1 MARLTDA
8 RLVAAVTAALSH
20 SFGSRINPARHNPR
34 IHQTVCLKRCIYRPA
49 MGSYMRRPHKA
60 TEYLLSVASVPTV
73 MMWKSAFICFR
84 GTARRNRWYL
94 YCRSLSIETDL
105 IIARGKRWS
114 SGDSMYLEYREIKI
128 HFEVVYLNN
137 KNFNNAFE
145 FLGNDDFSSISNL

>member
-1 MARLTDA
+1 VEVCVYLFPW
-8 RLVAAVTAALSH
+8 H
-20 SFGSRINPARHNPR
+20 SKEESLIS
-34 IHQTVCLKRCIYRPA
+34 IL
-49 MGSYMRRPHKA
+49 
-60 TEYLLSVASVPTV
+60 
-73 MMWKSAFICFR
+73 
-84 GTARRNRWYL
+84 
-94 YCRSLSIETDL
+94 SLSIETDL